1 VSTATEQRPPILV
14 WDRRL
19 GREIEEQVYGEGGVR
34 FMYGNPFGRG
44 LGELV
49 LSRRWF
55 SQLYGSLQSTRWSGR
70 KVTPFIARYG
80 IPMDEYEPG
89 PFHTFNEFFIR
100 KFREGARTFVADPS
114 VMPAFAEARYLAW
127 TSIEDDQ
134 TFPVKGH
141 HLSAAALLANDELAG
156 DFARGPLLLARLC
169 PVDYHRYHYPDSGRV
184 LESYRAHGAY
194 HSVNPVA
201 LTAKS
206 DVLAT
211 NERHVT
217 ILDTENFG
225 KLAYVE
231 VGAMCVGKIVQSHEA
246 PTFRRGDEK
255 GYFLFGGSTV
265 VVLGQ
270 PGRWK
275 PDAELLQQTARRR
288 ETLVRLGEPV
298 ASIA

>member
-1 VSTATEQRPPILV
+1 MSSTASPILV
-14 WDRRL
+14 WDRAQN
-19 GREIEEQVYGEGGVR
+19 REIEEQVYGEGGVK
-34 FMYGNPFGRG
+34 FMYVNPFGRG
-44 LGELV
+44 LGEVL

-55 SQLYGSLQSTRWSGR
+55 SQAYGWLQSTKWSGR
-70 KVTPFIARYG
+70 KVADFIEKYR

-89 PFHTFNEFFIR
+89 PFPTFNAFFVR
-100 KFREGARTFVADPS
+100 KFREGARPWAREAN
-114 VMPAFAEARYLAW
+114 VMAAFAEARYLAW

-141 HLSAAALLANDELAG
+141 HLSAAALLENDELAR
-156 DFARGPLLLARLC
+156 DFTGGPLLLARLC
-169 PVDYHRYHYPDSGRV
+169 PVDYHRFHYPDDGRV

-201 LTAKS
+201 LKAKS

-217 ILDTENFG
+217 ILETKNFG

-231 VGAMCVGKIVQSHEA
+231 VGAMCVGKIVLTHTEGE
-246 PTFRRGDEK
+246 FRRGEEK

-270 PGRWK
+270 RGVWK
-275 PDAELLQQTARRR
+275 PDKTLLEQTARQR

-298 ASIA
+298 ATRS

>member
-1 VSTATEQRPPILV
+1 MASSKEPILV

-44 LGELV
+44 LGEV
-49 LSRRWF
+49 LLARRWF
-55 SQLYGSLQSTRWSGR
+55 SQLYGWLQSTRWSGR
-70 KVTPFIARYG
+70 KVKPFIARYG
-80 IPMDEYEPG
+80 IPMEEYEQG
-89 PFHTFNEFFIR
+89 PFPTFNDFFVR
-100 KFREGARTFVADPS
+100 RFRDGARTWAEPPL
-114 VMPAFAEARYLAW
+114 MPAFAEARYLAW

-141 HLSAAALLANDELAG
+141 HLSAAALLANDELARE
-156 DFARGPLLLARLC
+156 FTRGPLLLARLC
-169 PVDYHRYHYPDSGRV
+169 PVDYHRYHYPDDGRV

-201 LTAKS
+201 LKAKS

-211 NERHVT
+211 NERHIS
-217 ILDTENFG
+217 ILETEHFG

-231 VGAMCVGKIVQSHEA
+231 VGAMCVGKIVQSHA
-246 PTFRRGDEK
+246 GPTFRRGDEK

-270 PGRWK
+270 PGRWT
-275 PDAELLQQTARRR
+275 PDALLLEQTARQR

-298 ASIA
+298 ASK